1 MDIFKRNI
9 CTQLRKRVI
18 EVIELTPHTTKGAN
32 EMTRTIE
39 LPKNNKFIIDNNDV
53 TTIIGNEAH
62 TIYFEAQKELRT
74 VKKELKLQG
83 ISLTNEENQK
93 MEIEF
98 IEAIIRRELK

>member
-1 MDIFKRNI
+1 
-9 CTQLRKRVI
+9 
-18 EVIELTPHTTKGAN
+18 
-32 EMTRTIE
+32 MTRTIE
-39 LPKNNKFIIDNNDV
+39 LPRNNKFIIDNNNV
-53 TTIIGNEAH
+53 ATIIGQEAH
-62 TIYFEAQKELRT
+62 TIYFEAQKELRA